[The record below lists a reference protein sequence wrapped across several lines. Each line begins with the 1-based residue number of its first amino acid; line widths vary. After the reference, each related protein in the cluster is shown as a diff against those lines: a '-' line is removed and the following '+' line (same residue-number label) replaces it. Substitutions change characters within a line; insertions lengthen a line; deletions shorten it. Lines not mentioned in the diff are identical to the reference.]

1 MTTCK
6 KTKRKR
12 FVKREK
18 RKIFTAKKNTQRQP
32 TKRYESKIAKQ

>member
-6 KTKRKR
+6 KQKGKGLL
-12 FVKREK
+12 KEKK